1 MLWVPKGMAAST
13 KHHGCSLKHNL
24 EDTEEGKSA
33 ESSKLWP
40 TCCKRVHTAYG
51 KPNFNFIS
59 RHPLCLSGGI
69 GNNNKKANSI
79 SMLPVNPISLLLFQE
94 FTIEMGFCTFFKL
107 LLESIWECVMR
118 WTEIPFKRSSE
129 LRDFRN
135 PFAETEIRC
144 AVWWARM
151 HRFEIL

>member
-1 MLWVPKGMAAST
+1 MAAST

-33 ESSKLWP
+33 ESSKLWA

-69 GNNNKKANSI
+69 GNNNKKSKQHIHAASEPHFTAFI
-79 SMLPVNPISLLLFQE
+79 SRIYDRNGFLYLFQ
-94 FTIEMGFCTFFKL
+94 TSPRINLGMRDEMN
-107 LLESIWECVMR
+107 
-118 WTEIPFKRSSE
+118 
-129 LRDFRN
+129 RN
-135 PFAETEIRC
+135 LI
-144 AVWWARM
+144 
-151 HRFEIL
+151 